1 MIRPPDR
8 PGSGGS
14 RSRPRARRP
23 EKLTTMNGGPM
34 RPIIPV
40 LLIVGVAGYG
50 CATKKYVGK
59 EVGEINTKVD
69 NLSGEVEKTQ
79 ERVKRNEVRIDEVNK
94 DTQAAKAG
102 VAEAKGAAQQ
112 AMTKAQEAEKAAKGK
127 LIYTVTLS
135 NDKVTFPLNRF
146 EVSTDAKSIVD
157 EAIAQLKAENRGV
170 YFEIEGHTDSTGPD
184 AYNMKL
190 GEERAEAVRN
200 YLHDQ
205 HGIALNRMQVISYG
219 ETKPV
224 EDNKT
229 KSRAGRDG
237 AGIDG
242 PRPGYLPRPAEQ

>member
-1 MIRPPDR
+1 
-8 PGSGGS
+8 
-14 RSRPRARRP
+14 
-23 EKLTTMNGGPM
+23 M

-219 ETKPV
+219 ESKPV

-229 KSRAGRDG
+229 KEHRAQNRRVV
-237 AGIDG
+237 IKV
-242 PRPGYLPRPAEQ
+242 LE